1 MVITDLETWLLDNDE
16 RIYRYLVY
24 KRMFTPYEKQRAFE
38 DETIFEDDYYTLAK
52 ITEAIDLGNGE
63 WLLGFTSV
71 DRDTLRINQY
81 TEYYK
86 LSEIRLSYFGDE
98 KKIRDEED
106 EQDDI

>member
-1 MVITDLETWLLDNDE
+1 MTITDLETWLIDNDE

-24 KRMFTPYEKQRAFE
+24 KRMFTPYEQQRAFE

-52 ITEAIDLGNGE
+52 ITEAIDLGKGE

-71 DRDTLRINQY
+71 DSDTLRINQY

-86 LSEIRLSYFGDE
+86 LSEIKLSYFGDE
-98 KKIRDEED
+98 KRKREED
-106 EQDDI
+106 E

>member
-1 MVITDLETWLLDNDE
+1 MTITDLETWLIDNDE

-24 KRMFTPYEKQRAFE
+24 KRMFTPYEQQRAFE

-63 WLLGFTSV
+63 WLLGFTGV
-71 DRDTLRINQY
+71 DGDTLRINQY

-86 LSEIRLSYFGDE
+86 LSEIKLSYFGDE
-98 KKIRDEED
+98 KRKREED
-106 EQDDI
+106 E

>member
-1 MVITDLETWLLDNDE
+1 
-16 RIYRYLVY
+16 
-24 KRMFTPYEKQRAFE
+24 MFTPYEQQRAFE

-63 WLLGFTSV
+63 WLLGFTGV
-71 DRDTLRINQY
+71 DRDTLELNTY

-98 KKIRDEED
+98 NKIRDGED

>member
-1 MVITDLETWLLDNDE
+1 
-16 RIYRYLVY
+16 
-24 KRMFTPYEKQRAFE
+24 MFTPYEQQRAFE

-52 ITEAIDLGNGE
+52 ITEAIDLGKGE

-86 LSEIRLSYFGDE
+86 LSEIKLLYFGDE
-98 KKIRDEED
+98 KRKREED

>member
-1 MVITDLETWLLDNDE
+1 MTITDLETWLIDNDE

-24 KRMFTPYEKQRAFE
+24 KRMFTPYEQQRAFE

-98 KKIRDEED
+98 KKIRDVEED
-106 EQDDI
+106 E